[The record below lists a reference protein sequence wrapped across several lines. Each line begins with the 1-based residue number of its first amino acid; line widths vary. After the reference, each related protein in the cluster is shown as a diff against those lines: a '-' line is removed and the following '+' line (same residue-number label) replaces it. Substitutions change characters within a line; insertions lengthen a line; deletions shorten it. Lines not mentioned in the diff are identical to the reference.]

1 MTFLQDKCCHSEK
14 EKKKNCKYEISD
26 IGLQRDLSSE
36 QILIILASGK
46 KKFTMKIRIGCY
58 ISVKPHETTAVYTV
72 KTSLYYLNVALP
84 FLIIRAANNISL
96 PHNQEDNL
104 PFRSLQ
110 SWFRNTDIEE
120 KMINQKKMEDL
131 T

>member
-96 PHNQEDNL
+96 PHNQRRQ
-104 PFRSLQ
+104 PSFSV
-110 SWFRNTDIEE
+110 
-120 KMINQKKMEDL
+120 L
-131 T
+131 TELVSKH

>member
-1 MTFLQDKCCHSEK
+1 MLPFRKRK
-14 EKKKNCKYEISD
+14 EKNCKYEISD

-36 QILIILASGK
+36 QILIILASGE
-46 KKFTMKIRIGCY
+46 KKFTMKIRISCY

-96 PHNQEDNL
+96 PQ
-104 PFRSLQ
+104 PRRQPSFSV
-110 SWFRNTDIEE
+110 
-120 KMINQKKMEDL
+120 L
-131 T
+131 TELVSKH